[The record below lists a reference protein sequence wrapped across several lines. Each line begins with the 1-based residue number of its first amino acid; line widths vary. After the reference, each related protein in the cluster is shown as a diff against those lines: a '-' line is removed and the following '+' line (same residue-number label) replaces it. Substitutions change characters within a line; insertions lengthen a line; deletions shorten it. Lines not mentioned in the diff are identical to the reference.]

1 MLSFQFGVR
10 EKRAKESNEKN
21 SWTTNT
27 IYYDRAQFTI
37 HKKKEAKRCE
47 EEEDDEKKNTQ
58 K

>member
-47 EEEDDEKKNTQ
+47 EEEDDEKNTQ